1 MKATPNTKDLVM
13 NKLPTTTIVDGIPVY
28 YHPQEASLPSYL
40 EKQKKQE
47 FAALVEEAQMNPKK
61 AYKSALEWE
70 KDYAFPQLDNLL
82 TYLHLQ
88 NKKPKKAEGL
98 IKSSYQKHPD
108 YFFAKINYADQ
119 CLRKNKLKEIPLIFP
134 TFNLKELFPEK
145 SGFHV
150 SEFRGFMVF
159 ISNYHLKTRNRFE
172 AKRFY
177 ELATLA
183 DPIHPS
189 VILLEKKLF
198 KKNPLSRLANKILK
212 LARIR

>member
-1 MKATPNTKDLVM
+1 MKSTPKAKDLVM
-13 NKLPTTTIVDGIPVY
+13 NKLSTTRLIDGIPVY
-28 YHPQEASLPSYL
+28 YHAQESSLPSHL
-40 EKQKKQE
+40 EKKTKQE

-61 AYKSALEWE
+61 AYKSALAWE

-82 TYLHLQ
+82 AYLHLQ

-119 CLRKNKLKEIPLIFP
+119 CVRKNKLKEIPLIFP

-145 SGFHV
+145 SAFHV

-159 ISNYHLKTRNRFE
+159 LSNYHLKSRNRFE
-172 AKRFY
+172 AKHFY
-177 ELATLA
+177 ELASLA

-198 KKNPLSRLANKILK
+198 KKNPLILLANKILK